1 MLNCRAPY
9 TNELSLSLSLLL
21 ETDNRLNT
29 LIQVRILYASC
40 KKTMSCIMSCS
51 YMVLYSVI
59 MYAVYFFLA
68 ASRINEK
75 CLKWKYT
82 IA

>member
-1 MLNCRAPY
+1 
-9 TNELSLSLSLLL
+9 
-21 ETDNRLNT
+21 
-29 LIQVRILYASC
+29 
-40 KKTMSCIMSCS
+40 MSCS

-75 CLKWKYT
+75 RLKWKSNC
-82 IA
+82 IAPPSFHLPAPTFQMVTREMLQLDCDAVVNILC